1 MASSLGKGMQN
12 RRGLIN
18 GGPSKT
24 KDIDEENL
32 RHSIDHMTYLA
43 FAAMGIVFGAL
54 LALYLTGGI

>member
-1 MASSLGKGMQN
+1 MQN